1 MKDWFELIKL
11 FLKEYHIEKS
21 KFNIYYRET
30 MNISKKINWIDYVD
44 KKLYCIILWLI
55 ILYNDSKKVIMML

>member
-11 FLKEYHIEKS
+11 FMKEDHIETS

-30 MNISKKINWIDYVD
+30 MNISKTINWIDYVD
-44 KKLYCIILWLI
+44 KKLYCIILWLS
-55 ILYNDSKKVIMML
+55 ILYNNSKEVIIML

>member
-11 FLKEYHIEKS
+11 FLKEDHIETS

-30 MNISKKINWIDYVD
+30 MNISKTINWIDYVD
-44 KKLYCIILWLI
+44 KQLYYIILWLS
-55 ILYNDSKKVIMML
+55 ILYNDSKEVIIML

>member
-11 FLKEYHIEKS
+11 FMKEDHIETS

-30 MNISKKINWIDYVD
+30 MNIGKTINWIDYVD
-44 KKLYCIILWLI
+44 IKLYCIILWLS
-55 ILYNDSKKVIMML
+55 ILYNDSKEVIIML